1 MTLSEQSFGIS
12 NASGNHELKNR
23 EISQKL
29 CDVEILYIL
38 ASNPKTLE
46 TLVGRLKTIFGL
58 ETVTKVVLDRL
69 TELMSHKLVIS
80 FSSRLE
86 GQKVDGNYSHESFS
100 LTPLGL
106 NALSEWIEALSEITL
121 TMQLGLDQRIMVA
134 EE

>member
-1 MTLSEQSFGIS
+1 LAEQSFGIFD
-12 NASGNHELKNR
+12 ASGDYELQNR

-38 ASNPKTLE
+38 SSNPKTLE
-46 TLVGRLKTIFGL
+46 TLVGRLKYIFGL
-58 ETVTKVVLDRL
+58 EIGTKVVLDRL
-69 TELMSHKLVIS
+69 TELILQKLVIS

-86 GQKVDGNYSHESFS
+86 GQQIGGNYSHESFS

-106 NALSEWIEALSEITL
+106 NTLSQWIEALSEITL